1 MNGSTTTI
9 QPEPCFVPGVKDAS
23 WASAQGFQQ
32 PVQVAGV
39 IASLT
44 TAAAGRRRLPDS

>member
-1 MNGSTTTI
+1 MNGSTASI
-9 QPEPCFVPGVKDAS
+9 QPEPCFVPGAKDAS

-32 PVQVAGV
+32 PVQVVGL

-44 TAAAGRRRLPDS
+44 TAAAGRRRFPDS